1 MPIKIRFENFTK
13 SSAHKINIES
23 IGQNEAV
30 KTKSIDDSLV
40 TNQIQKLKSTKST
53 QTDYRDSET
62 QTDPWIPPYD
72 EKLKSL
78 LFLKP
83 GK

>member
-1 MPIKIRFENFTK
+1 MEDVPILKR
-13 SSAHKINIES
+13 
-23 IGQNEAV
+23 
-30 KTKSIDDSLV
+30 KTKC
-40 TNQIQKLKSTKST
+40 TKST

-72 EKLKSL
+72 EKLNAL

-83 GK
+83 GESILLHRKNLKFYS